1 MWFPATKLIFFEKVF
16 QTGGAFDYKTSYS
29 GSGWG
34 PERGQ
39 QFVDY
44 GNWNFGYSCGAHYSS
59 LFCQSAAGANRM
71 WLAATN
77 GKNPFGNGIPLVKP
91 PYGDQKADNQ
101 QIRNGIQAQ
110 ASECVQ

>member
-1 MWFPATKLIFFEKVF
+1 MWPATKLSFFYDVF
-16 QTGGAFDYKTSYS
+16 HTGAAFDYKTNYS

-44 GNWNFGYSCGAHYSS
+44 GNWNFGYSCGAHFSS
-59 LFCQSAAGANRM
+59 LFCQSAAGGGRM
-71 WLAATN
+71 LRAITH
-77 GKNPFGNGIPLVKP
+77 GQNPFGDGIPLIKP
-91 PYGDQKADNQ
+91 PYGDQANDNQ

-110 ASECVQ
+110 ASGCVQ